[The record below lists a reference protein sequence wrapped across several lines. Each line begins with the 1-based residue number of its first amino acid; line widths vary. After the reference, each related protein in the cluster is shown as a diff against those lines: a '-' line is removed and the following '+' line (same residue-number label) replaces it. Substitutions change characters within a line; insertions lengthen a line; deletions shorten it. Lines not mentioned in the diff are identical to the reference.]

1 MPFRFTNNSSTTL
14 AASLASGALSLTVSS
29 GTGALF
35 PSLSAGE
42 VFNAVLMDSSNNLEI
57 VQVTARTGDTFTIVR
72 AQEGTVARAFSS
84 GDRVEL
90 RMTAAALT
98 NFVQLDGAQTITGAK
113 TFSTAPNFST
123 ALSVA
128 SGGTGVQTL
137 TGLAYGNGTGAFS
150 AATGAQISSA
160 LGSTAVQ
167 NASAATL
174 AAKGSTLASG
184 GGNGSAMTF
193 SWSGQSGQP
202 TWLWGGNDIGNS
214 YVYNPVNF
222 NVNSAKFL
230 ASANWQVAQ
239 EAGGVLV
246 FRYDGTTRFY
256 IEPSGSIVV
265 GANITAG
272 GTVTANG

>member
-1 MPFRFTNNSSTTL
+1 MPFRFSNNSSTTL
-14 AASLASGALSLTVSS
+14 AASLTSGATSLTVAS

-35 PSLSAGE
+35 PSLSAGQF
-42 VFNAVLMDSSNNLEI
+42 FNAVLMDSSNNLEI
-57 VQVTARTGDTFTIVR
+57 VRVSARVGDTFTIAR
-72 AQEGTVARAFSS
+72 AQEGTVSRAYSS

-90 RMTAAALT
+90 RMTAAALD
-98 NFVQLDGAQTITGAK
+98 NFVQLDGDQSISGAK
-113 TFSTAPNFST
+113 TFATAPTFST
-123 ALSVA
+123 ALSVS
-128 SGGTGVQTL
+128 SGGTGVATL
-137 TGLAYGNGTGAFS
+137 SGIAFGNGTGAFT
-150 AATGAQISSA
+150 AATASQIVSAIGAA
-160 LGSTAVQ
+160 AVQ

-174 AAKGSTLASG
+174 ATKASTLAAG
-184 GGNGSAMTF
+184 GGNGSGITF
-193 SWSGQSGQP
+193 NWSGQTGQP
-202 TWLWGGNDIGNS
+202 TWLWGGNDVGNS
-214 YVYNPVNF
+214 YVYNPSNF

-256 IEPSGSIVV
+256 IEPTGNIVV